1 MILRRLLG
9 RARAFRYAARIISF
23 QSTLNAYI
31 WLFHRPITS
40 HDIAGVLPKDTLAFV
55 ASPQAPLVEEE
66 EDFTV
71 LEDSFVAASENVF
84 TLKRGDEATW
94 TCIARGAQAYLAW

>member
-31 WLFHRPITS
+31 WLFHRPIMS
-40 HDIAGVLPKDTLAFV
+40 HGIAGVLPKDTLAFV
-55 ASPQAPLVEEE
+55 ASPQAPLVEE
-66 EDFTV
+66 DFTV

-84 TLKRGDEATW
+84 TLR
-94 TCIARGAQAYLAW
+94 R